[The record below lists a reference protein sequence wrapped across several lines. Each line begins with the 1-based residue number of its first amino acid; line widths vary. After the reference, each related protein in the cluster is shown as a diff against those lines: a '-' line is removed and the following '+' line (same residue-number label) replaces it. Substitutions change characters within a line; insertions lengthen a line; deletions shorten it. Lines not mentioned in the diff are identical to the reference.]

1 MHPTTTESGIDELDE
16 VVGVVPN
23 EMDGSTISYAASALT
38 MNGKVLYYSVGTS
51 SSSSCSII
59 LSFVLMRA
67 SCTISWW
74 CL

>member
-1 MHPTTTESGIDELDE
+1 MYPTTTESGIDELDE

-51 SSSSCSII
+51 SSSCTII
-59 LSFVLMRA
+59 LSLF
-67 SCTISWW
+67 
-74 CL
+74 